1 MTVHPLLPGIG
12 EVDLLVE
19 GRLVVELDGKEW
31 HDPGDAFERDRRR
44 DLIAA
49 STRYR
54 TLRFTW
60 RQVLFEWQSVEAAVL
75 AALAA

>member
-1 MTVHPLLPGIG
+1 M
-12 EVDLLVE
+12 E
-19 GRLVVELDGKEW
+19 GRLVVELDGKKW
-31 HDPGDAFERDRRR
+31 HDPEDAFERDRRR
-44 DLIAA
+44 DLVAA

-60 RQVLFEWQSVEAAVL
+60 RQVLFEWPAVEVAVL